1 MAGERPVH
9 SGRTPLELTDHAAVR
24 RHHREHRRIT
34 MDDNRAAEFTGRV
47 LADTAAAATIVLAAL
62 GDRLG
67 LFKDLAEH
75 GPAASG
81 ELASRTG
88 LSERYV
94 REWLAGMFAAG
105 YLTRDDARH
114 SYALPAEHAPVLATE
129 PGPAFF
135 GGVHQELIG
144 AIQRYD
150 QVAEAFRRG
159 GGVRPSDLHPDVWTG
174 TSRFTA
180 QWHQNMLVQQW
191 LPLVPEV
198 TARLRSGGRV
208 ADVGCGTGQAL
219 IALARAF
226 PAITGTG
233 YDVHPPSV
241 EQARRAAA
249 EAGLA
254 DRISYQV
261 LDAAAGLPESF
272 DVITTFDVVH
282 DAVDPLGLLRSIRDA
297 LRSGGRYLCL
307 EINCS
312 DQPAD
317 NTGPVSALL
326 YGFSILYCMTTSL
339 AEGGEGLGT
348 LGLPEP
354 VLRQLAAKAGFTDVR
369 HVAMDNPFN
378 SLYELKR

>member
-1 MAGERPVH
+1 
-9 SGRTPLELTDHAAVR
+9 
-24 RHHREHRRIT
+24 
-34 MDDNRAAEFTGRV
+34 MDENRAAEFTGRV
-47 LADTAAAATIVLAAL
+47 LADTAAAATVVLAAL
-62 GDRLG
+62 GDRVG
-67 LFKDLAEH
+67 LFKNLAEH
-75 GPAASG
+75 GPGTSG

-105 YLTRDDARH
+105 YLAYDDAQC
-114 SYALPAEHAPVLATE
+114 SYSLPAEHVPTLATE

-150 QVAEAFRRG
+150 DVAQAFRHG
-159 GGVRPSDLHPDVWTG
+159 GGVRPADLHPDVWAG

-191 LPLVPEV
+191 LPLVPDTE
-198 TARLRSGGRV
+198 AKLRAGARV

-226 PAITGTG
+226 PAITAIG
-233 YDVHPPSV
+233 YDAHRPSV

-249 EAGLA
+249 EAGVA
-254 DRISYQV
+254 DRVSYHA

-297 LRSGGRYLCL
+297 LRPGGRYLCL
-307 EINCS
+307 EVNCS
-312 DQPAD
+312 DQAAD
-317 NTGPVSALL
+317 NTGPIAALL

-354 VLRQLAAKAGFTDVR
+354 VLHQLAGKAGFTQVR
-369 HVAMDNPFN
+369 HVEMDNPFN
-378 SLYELKR
+378 RLYELAR

>member
-1 MAGERPVH
+1 
-9 SGRTPLELTDHAAVR
+9 
-24 RHHREHRRIT
+24 
-34 MDDNRAAEFTGRV
+34 MDENRAAEFTGRV

-62 GDRLG
+62 GDRTG
-67 LFKDLAEH
+67 LFKDLAER
-75 GPAASG
+75 GPATSG

-94 REWLAGMFAAG
+94 REWLAGLFAAG
-105 YLTRDDARH
+105 YLSYDDARQR
-114 SYALPAEHAPVLATE
+114 YALPAEHVPTLATE

-135 GGVHQELIG
+135 GGVHQELLG

-150 QVAEAFRRG
+150 QVAGAFRRG
-159 GGVRPSDLHPDVWTG
+159 GGVRPADLHPDVWTG

-180 QWHQNMLVQQW
+180 QWHQNTLVQQW
-191 LPLVPEV
+191 LPLVPQ
-198 TARLRSGGRV
+198 TRDKLAAGARV

-226 PAITGTG
+226 PAMTGTG
-233 YDVHPPSV
+233 YDAHPPSV
-241 EQARRAAA
+241 EQARRDAA
-249 EAGLA
+249 EAGVA
-254 DRISYQV
+254 DRISYQA
-261 LDAAAGLPESF
+261 LDATAGLPGSF
-272 DVITTFDVVH
+272 DVVTTFDVVH

-297 LRSGGRYLCL
+297 LRPDGRYLCL

-312 DQPAD
+312 DQAEA
-317 NTGPVSALL
+317 NTGPIATLL

-354 VLRQLAAKAGFTDVR
+354 VLRQMAGQAGFASVR
-369 HVAMDNPFN
+369 HVEMDNPFN
-378 SLYELKR
+378 NLYELTR

>member
-1 MAGERPVH
+1 
-9 SGRTPLELTDHAAVR
+9 
-24 RHHREHRRIT
+24 
-34 MDDNRAAEFTGRV
+34 MDENRAAEFTGRV

-62 GDRLG
+62 GDRVG
-67 LFKDLAEH
+67 LFKELAAH
-75 GPAASG
+75 GPGTSG

-94 REWLAGMFAAG
+94 REWLGGMFAAG
-105 YLTRDDARH
+105 YLTYDEAQH
-114 SYALPAEHAPVLATE
+114 TYALPAEHAPTLAAE

-150 QVAEAFRRG
+150 QVAAAFRHG
-159 GGVRPSDLHPDVWTG
+159 GGVRPADLHPDVWAG

-191 LPLVPEV
+191 LPLVPDT
-198 TARLRSGGRV
+198 TAKLQAGARV

-226 PAITGTG
+226 PAVTGTG
-233 YDVHPPSV
+233 YDVHPPV
-241 EQARRAAA
+241 LDQARQAAA
-249 EAGLA
+249 EAGVA
-254 DRISYQV
+254 DRISYHE
-261 LDAAAGLPESF
+261 LDAAAGLPGSF

-282 DAVDPLGLLRSIRDA
+282 DAADPLGLLRSIREA
-297 LRSGGRYLCL
+297 LRPDGRYLCL

-312 DQPAD
+312 DRPGS
-317 NTGPVSALL
+317 NVGPIASLL

-354 VLRQLAAKAGFTDVR
+354 VLGQLAAKAGFAQVR
-369 HVAMDNPFN
+369 RVEMDNPFN
-378 SLYELKR
+378 SLYELAR

>member
-1 MAGERPVH
+1 M
-9 SGRTPLELTDHAAVR
+9 R
-24 RHHREHRRIT
+24 RHHRKNHKEEP
-34 MDDNRAAEFTGRV
+34 MDENRAAEFTGRV
-47 LADTAAAATIVLAAL
+47 LADTAAATTVVLAAL
-62 GDRLG
+62 GDRAG
-67 LFKDLAEH
+67 LFKNLAEH
-75 GPAASG
+75 GPGTSG
-81 ELASRTG
+81 HLASRTG

-105 YLTRDDARH
+105 YLTYDDAQG
-114 SYALPAEHAPVLATE
+114 SYALPAEHVPTLAAE

-150 QVAEAFRRG
+150 DVADAFRRG
-159 GGVRPSDLHPDVWTG
+159 GGVRPADLHPDVWAG

-191 LPLVPEV
+191 LPLVPDT
-198 TARLRSGGRV
+198 TAKLRAGARV

-226 PAITGTG
+226 PAITATG
-233 YDVHPPSV
+233 YDVHQPAV
-241 EQARRAAA
+241 ERARRAAA

-254 DRISYQV
+254 DRISFEV
-261 LDAAAGLPESF
+261 LDAAAGLSESF

-297 LRSGGRYLCL
+297 LRPGGRYLCL

-312 DQPAD
+312 DQAAD
-317 NTGPVSALL
+317 NTGPIAALL

-354 VLRQLAAKAGFTDVR
+354 VLRQLAGKAGFAQVR
-369 HVAMDNPFN
+369 HVEMDNPFN
-378 SLYELKR
+378 RLYELSR

>member
-1 MAGERPVH
+1 
-9 SGRTPLELTDHAAVR
+9 
-24 RHHREHRRIT
+24 
-34 MDDNRAAEFTGRV
+34 MDENRAAEFTGRV
-47 LADTAAAATIVLAAL
+47 LADTAAASTIIMAAL

-67 LFKDLAEH
+67 LFKDLAAR
-75 GPAASG
+75 GPATSG

-105 YLTRDDARH
+105 FLSYDDGQQR
-114 SYALPAEHAPVLATE
+114 YALPAEHAPTLADE

-150 QVAEAFRRG
+150 QVAAAFRDG
-159 GGVRPSDLHPDVWTG
+159 GGVPAAELHPDVWTG

-180 QWHQNMLVQQW
+180 QWHQNILVQQW
-191 LPLVPEV
+191 LPLVPQT
-198 TARLRSGGRV
+198 TAKIQAGARI

-219 IALARAF
+219 ITLARSF
-226 PAITGTG
+226 PEVTCVG
-233 YDVHPPSV
+233 YDVHAPVV

-249 EAGLA
+249 EAGVA
-254 DRISYQV
+254 GRVSYQV

-282 DAVDPLGLLRSIRDA
+282 DAIDPLGLLRSIREA
-297 LRSGGRYLCL
+297 LRPDGRYLCL
-307 EINCS
+307 DINCS
-312 DQPAD
+312 DQAAG
-317 NTGPVSALL
+317 NTGPIASLL

-339 AEGGEGLGT
+339 AGGGEGLGT
-348 LGLPEP
+348 LGLPEAT
-354 VLRQLAAKAGFTDVR
+354 LRQLAGKAGFGQMRRVD
-369 HVAMDNPFN
+369 MDNPFN
-378 SLYELKR
+378 SLYELAR

>member
-1 MAGERPVH
+1 
-9 SGRTPLELTDHAAVR
+9 
-24 RHHREHRRIT
+24 
-34 MDDNRAAEFTGRV
+34 MDENRAAEFTGRV
-47 LADTAAAATIVLAAL
+47 LADTAAAATVVLAAL
-62 GDRLG
+62 GDRMG
-67 LFKDLAEH
+67 LFKNLAEH
-75 GPAASG
+75 GSGTSG

-105 YLTRDDARH
+105 YLTYDHAGQ
-114 SYALPAEHAPVLATE
+114 SYALPAEHAPALATE

-150 QVAEAFRRG
+150 GVAQAFRHG
-159 GGVRPSDLHPDVWTG
+159 GGIRAADLHPDVWAG

-191 LPLVPEV
+191 LPLVPD
-198 TARLRSGGRV
+198 TIARLRAGARI

-226 PAITGTG
+226 PAITATG
-233 YDVHPPSV
+233 YDTHLPSI

-249 EAGLA
+249 EAGVA
-254 DRISYQV
+254 DRIGYET
-261 LDAAAGLPESF
+261 LDATAGLPESF

-297 LRSGGRYLCL
+297 LQPDGRYLCL

-312 DQPAD
+312 EAAGS
-317 NTGPVSALL
+317 NCGPIAALL
-326 YGFSILYCMTTSL
+326 YGFSMLYCMTTSL

-348 LGLPEP
+348 CGLPEP
-354 VLRQLAAKAGFTDVR
+354 VLRQLAGKAGFTQVR
-369 HVAMDNPFN
+369 QVAMDNPFN
-378 SLYELKR
+378 SLYELAR

>member
-1 MAGERPVH
+1 
-9 SGRTPLELTDHAAVR
+9 
-24 RHHREHRRIT
+24 
-34 MDDNRAAEFTGRV
+34 MDENRAAEFTGRV
-47 LADTAAAATIVLAAL
+47 LADTAAAATVVLAAL
-62 GDRLG
+62 GDRAG
-67 LFKDLAEH
+67 LFKNLAEH
-75 GPAASG
+75 GPGTSG

-105 YLTRDDARH
+105 YLTYDDALG
-114 SYALPAEHAPVLATE
+114 SYALPAEHVPALAAE

-150 QVAEAFRRG
+150 DVADAFHRG
-159 GGVRPSDLHPDVWTG
+159 GGVRPADLHPDVWAG

-191 LPLVPEV
+191 LPLVPDT
-198 TARLRSGGRV
+198 TAKLRAGARV

-226 PAITGTG
+226 PAITAAG
-233 YDVHPPSV
+233 YDVHQPAV
-241 EQARRAAA
+241 ERARRAAA

-254 DRISYQV
+254 DRISFEV

-297 LRSGGRYLCL
+297 LRPGGTYLCL

-312 DQPAD
+312 DQAAD
-317 NTGPVSALL
+317 NTGPIAALL

-354 VLRQLAAKAGFTDVR
+354 VLRQLAGKAGFTQVR
-369 HVAMDNPFN
+369 HVEMDNPFN
-378 SLYELKR
+378 RLYELSR

>member
-1 MAGERPVH
+1 
-9 SGRTPLELTDHAAVR
+9 
-24 RHHREHRRIT
+24 
-34 MDDNRAAEFTGRV
+34 MDENRAAEFTGRV
-47 LADTAAAATIVLAAL
+47 LADSAAAATIVLAAL
-62 GDRLG
+62 GDRTG

-75 GPAASG
+75 GPATSG

-94 REWLAGMFAAG
+94 REWLGGMFAAG
-105 YLTRDDARH
+105 YLSYDDAQQR
-114 SYALPAEHAPVLATE
+114 YALPAEHVPTLATE

-159 GGVRPSDLHPDVWTG
+159 GGVRPADLHPDVWAG

-191 LPLVPEV
+191 LPLVPQT
-198 TARLRSGGRV
+198 TAKLGRRPGRRRGLRHRAGADRPGPRLPRDHRDRV
-208 ADVGCGTGQAL
+208 
-219 IALARAF
+219 
-226 PAITGTG
+226 
-233 YDVHPPSV
+233 
-241 EQARRAAA
+241 RRAPAVRR
-249 EAGLA
+249 AGPARGRRGRPRRPGQLPGP
-254 DRISYQV
+254 
-261 LDAAAGLPESF
+261 DAAAGLPDSF

-297 LRSGGRYLCL
+297 LRPGGSYLCL

-312 DQPAD
+312 DQAAA
-317 NTGPVSALL
+317 NVGPIATLL
-326 YGFSILYCMTTSL
+326 YGFSVLYCMTTSL

-354 VLRQLAAKAGFTDVR
+354 VLRDLAAKAGFAQVR
-369 HVAMDNPFN
+369 HVEMDNPFN
-378 SLYELKR
+378 SLYELTR

>member
-1 MAGERPVH
+1 MHAVAV
-9 SGRTPLELTDHAAVR
+9 THAAR
-24 RHHREHRRIT
+24 DAWQSTGGTT
-34 MDDNRAAEFTGRV
+34 MDENRAQEFTGRV
-47 LADTAAAATIVLAAL
+47 LGDTAAAATIVMAAL

-67 LFKDLAEH
+67 LFRQLARG
-75 GPAASG
+75 GPATSG
-81 ELASRTG
+81 ELAGRAG

-94 REWLAGMFAAG
+94 REWLGGMRAAG
-105 YLTRDDARH
+105 YLKFDDAEDRFW
-114 SYALPAEHAPVLATE
+114 LPAEHVPTLASE

-150 QVAEAFRRG
+150 QVAAAFRDG
-159 GGVRPSDLHPDVWTG
+159 GGVAPADLHPDVWAG

-191 LPLVPEV
+191 LPLVPDTE
-198 TARLRSGGRV
+198 ARLRGGGRV

-226 PAITGTG
+226 PAITATG
-233 YDVHPPSV
+233 YDVHQPSL

-249 EAGLA
+249 AAGVA
-254 DRISYQV
+254 DRISYHA
-261 LDAAAGLPESF
+261 LDAAAGLPEAF

-297 LRSGGRYLCL
+297 LRPGGRYLCL

-312 DQPAD
+312 DQAAD
-317 NTGPVSALL
+317 NTGPIAALL
-326 YGFSILYCMTTSL
+326 YGFSLLYCMTT
-339 AEGGEGLGT
+339 
-348 LGLPEP
+348 
-354 VLRQLAAKAGFTDVR
+354 
-369 HVAMDNPFN
+369 
-378 SLYELKR
+378 

>member
-1 MAGERPVH
+1 
-9 SGRTPLELTDHAAVR
+9 
-24 RHHREHRRIT
+24 
-34 MDDNRAAEFTGRV
+34 MDENRAAEFTGRV
-47 LADTAAAATIVLAAL
+47 LADTAAAATVVLAAL
-62 GDRLG
+62 GDRAG
-67 LFKDLAEH
+67 LFKNLAEH
-75 GPAASG
+75 GPGTSG

-105 YLTRDDARH
+105 YLTYDDALG
-114 SYALPAEHAPVLATE
+114 SYALPAEHVPALAAE

-150 QVAEAFRRG
+150 DVADAFHRG
-159 GGVRPSDLHPDVWTG
+159 GGVRPADLHPDVWAG

-191 LPLVPEV
+191 LPLVPDT
-198 TARLRSGGRV
+198 TAKLRAGARV

-226 PAITGTG
+226 PAITAAG
-233 YDVHPPSV
+233 YDVHQPAV
-241 EQARRAAA
+241 ERARRAAA

-254 DRISYQV
+254 DRISFEV

-297 LRSGGRYLCL
+297 LRPGGTYLCL

-312 DQPAD
+312 DQAAD
-317 NTGPVSALL
+317 NTGPIAALL

-354 VLRQLAAKAGFTDVR
+354 VLRQLAGKAGFTQVR
-369 HVAMDNPFN
+369 YVEMDNPFN
-378 SLYELKR
+378 RLYELSR